1 MDAAPPT
8 LVWGTNISV
17 QDVNQ
22 AVQRFLRNYRD
33 SPSDLE
39 GKYIQLL
46 EQVMELEENSLNVNA
61 MNILDYD
68 EDLYVKMMRYPLEA
82 VAIFDIVLMDMVVCL
97 IPLWDKHIQRNT
109 NLKMKSIRSKGSLK
123 TRNGELCLQHEKYN

>member
-1 MDAAPPT
+1 
-8 LVWGTNISV
+8 
-17 QDVNQ
+17 
-22 AVQRFLRNYRD
+22 
-33 SPSDLE
+33 
-39 GKYIQLL
+39 
-46 EQVMELEENSLNVNA
+46 MELEEDSLNVNA
-61 MNILDYD
+61 RNILDYD